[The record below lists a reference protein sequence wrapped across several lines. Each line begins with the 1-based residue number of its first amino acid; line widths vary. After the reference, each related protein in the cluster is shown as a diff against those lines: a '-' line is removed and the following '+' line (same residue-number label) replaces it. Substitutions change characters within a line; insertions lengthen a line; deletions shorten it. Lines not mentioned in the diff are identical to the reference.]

1 MSATEPVV
9 MTLREAKEGADRSSA
24 FFNGEALTA
33 ISRNGSTM
41 KLARRLVAAGAPD
54 MPVEVWGEDGRL
66 RFTSRSLHALA
77 RSTITESKRGLSV
90 QRWQPRHDAENINAS
105 VIRRSVDGAEAKA
118 A

>member
-54 MPVEVWGEDGRL
+54 MPVEVPGGR
-66 RFTSRSLHALA
+66 RAIAVYVAVAACPGPVDDHGIQTRIERTALA
-77 RSTITESKRGLSV
+77 TASRRRKH
-90 QRWQPRHDAENINAS
+90 QR
-105 VIRRSVDGAEAKA
+105 
-118 A
+118 